1 MLHLLRAL
9 SVRTIV
15 WLAVLVAIPALLP
28 GTATAQDTAAA
39 PGLSPRL
46 LADASWHGRQIQRP
60 LARRSDI
67 AGSKPSLGLGTGF
80 SRPGGSRR
88 VRDLQ
93 RRLARLGYRPGTR
106 DGLFGPRTQAAVLAF
121 QRKHGLRRTGSVGSD
136 VLRVLRVRTTLG
148 ATAAPSVQAQ
158 SEPSPPTTTPTPAPT
173 GSAPVTPV
181 SDSQGTPLL
190 VPILVLTLASALLM
204 VAGLALRGRAFPALE
219 GPRSRAP
226 RELEP
231 PPTPAFDVMPAPPPA
246 EQVLQPEAVPA
257 REPAPAPS
265 REPIIRPEKESP
277 RHHRTP
283 APTHYGP
290 PRERREALRARILA
304 MRADGWT
311 LQMIADQLTAEG
323 EVTLGG
329 RRQWQPWSVRAATR
343 PLSPSGRP
351 ITSGRRDTP

>member
-1 MLHLLRAL
+1 MLHLLRAP

-15 WLAVLVAIPALLP
+15 WLAVLVAVPALLP
-28 GTATAQDTAAA
+28 GTAAAQDSAAA
-39 PGLSPRL
+39 PGLNPRL

-67 AGSKPSLGLGTGF
+67 ADREPSLGLGTGF
-80 SRPGGSRR
+80 TRPGGSRR

-93 RRLARLGYRPGTR
+93 RRLAALGYRPGTR

-136 VLRVLRVRTTLG
+136 VLRVLRTRTTPG
-148 ATAAPSVQAQ
+148 ATAAPLVQQ
-158 SEPSPPTTTPTPAPT
+158 SEPLPAPATPTPAPPA
-173 GSAPVTPV
+173 SAPITPV
-181 SDSQGTPLL
+181 SDSEGLPLL
-190 VPILVLTLASALLM
+190 SILLLTLAVPLLM
-204 VAGLALRGRAFPALE
+204 VAGLAVRGRAFPALE

-231 PPTPAFDVMPAPPPA
+231 PPAPVFESMPAPAPVEQIPA
-246 EQVLQPEAVPA
+246 
-257 REPAPAPS
+257 PAPAPS
-265 REPIIRPEKESP
+265 PEPIARPKGETP
-277 RHHRTP
+277 RHHRTL

-290 PRERREALRARILA
+290 PRERREALRTRILA
-304 MRADGWT
+304 MRADGMT
-311 LQMIADQLTAEG
+311 LQAIADQLTAEG

-351 ITSGRRDTP
+351 ITPGRRETP